1 MGIGIGAS
9 LLSAPAVIDDLRGI
23 LDSLPQMIASLEAKL
38 RELPLGEQAVSMLSP
53 AGATRTVGR
62 SLESIATLFAYPILI
77 LFVGIYVALDPR
89 LHWNGLMHLVPPAR
103 REKTVEVLVDIGE
116 NLWWWILGRLFSMAA
131 VGLATGLGLFFL
143 GVPAAGALGLIA
155 GLLDFIPNVGPILA
169 FLPALLLSAG
179 EGGLSKA
186 LQVSVLYL
194 SVQLI
199 ESTLLTPNIDKRTV
213 EMPPALVILG
223 QALMG
228 VLFGALGV
236 LLATPLMVCAMVLVK
251 RIYVEEYIGDE
262 VEAKAAS

>member
-1 MGIGIGAS
+1 
-9 LLSAPAVIDDLRGI
+9 
-23 LDSLPQMIASLEAKL
+23 
-38 RELPLGEQAVSMLSP
+38 
-53 AGATRTVGR
+53 
-62 SLESIATLFAYPILI
+62 
-77 LFVGIYVALDPR
+77 
-89 LHWNGLMHLVPPAR
+89 MHLVPPAR

-116 NLWWWILGRLFSMAA
+116 NLWWWILGRLLSMML
-131 VGLATGLGLFFL
+131 VGFATGLGLFFL

-179 EGGLSKA
+179 EGGLTKA
-186 LQVSVLYL
+186 VQVGILYL
-194 SVQLI
+194 SVQLA

-236 LLATPLMVCAMVLVK
+236 LLATPLMVCAMVIVK